1 MPYLAE
7 DLLRSTC
14 LAADDLRE
22 DRPPPPADEVSEA
35 DARRLGWAKSF
46 PPRWLLLRDMDL
58 VDRLTDEEDAT
69 EGTLS

>member
-22 DRPPPPADEVSEA
+22 DRPPPPPADEVSEA
-35 DARRLGWAKSF
+35 DARRLGWAK
-46 PPRWLLLRDMDL
+46 LLRDMDL
-58 VDRLTDEEDAT
+58 VDRLAEEDAT